1 LKDVKYYALIKEAM
15 VKLGGRAS
23 IREVFE
29 CIKSKHRGVNRST
42 VSTAMSDLSVNGP
55 PSSLYPM
62 SRRFLFRIGRG
73 QYELYDVRKHKAK
86 KPITRASPQKR
97 KPISKKEKVKF
108 YVYRDSDKLLQK
120 KRLFEEVK
128 TILQSIRR
136 VDHKEI
142 QAEFYNRG
150 WKVEK
155 QIFTESSW
163 AWDAYKDKVAVSVEL
178 SLIDAV
184 HRDFLR
190 AILTQKRGDLDVL
203 VYVTSTFKEP
213 KFHNVRRD
221 IEIFRDILTVPILL
235 VGLT

>member
-1 LKDVKYYALIKEAM
+1 MKDVTYHVLIKEAIS
-15 VKLGGRAS
+15 KLGGRGS
-23 IREVFE
+23 IEEVFE
-29 CIKSKHRGVNRST
+29 YIKSKHPNVNRNT
-42 VSTAMSDLSVNGP
+42 ISTAMSDLSVNGP

-73 QYELYDVRKHKAK
+73 QYELYDVAKHKVKEDTERTSYLREKSMITK
-86 KPITRASPQKR
+86 K
-97 KPISKKEKVKF
+97 KVQF
-108 YVYRDSDKLLQK
+108 YTFKGSDKLLRK
-120 KRLFEEVK
+120 KQLFKEVK
-128 TILQSIRR
+128 DILTSIDR
-136 VDHKEI
+136 VDHREI

-150 WKVEK
+150 WKIE
-155 QIFTESSW
+155 QRIFDEVSW

-190 AILTQKRGDLDVL
+190 AILAQKRGTLDVL

-213 KFHNVRRD
+213 KFRNVKRD
-221 IEIFRDILTVPILL
+221 VEIFREILTVPILL